1 MAGRAQIPD
10 ETLESVG
17 ENIDK
22 LISIAPVRG
31 LIHTICRAAKEEQG
45 APPALLAAKELASVI
60 GKGDVVIIA
69 TGFPVLPH
77 NRGEQDGPVGAATL
91 ARALVVGLGARP
103 IIVTETINVQLVEAS
118 LAAAT
123 LYARSLD
130 DALRLPACAAV
141 VDFPKEVERA
151 RELGDTLLS
160 DLKPK
165 ALIAIERAGANENGH
180 YHNAHGKSMTPYVSK
195 PDYMFAEARRKGIL
209 TVGIGDLGNELGS
222 VKIKDAILDA
232 LPTARRCKCPCQG
245 SIVPATETDVLVMAG
260 TSNWGAWGIEACL
273 AAILGRPDVLHNSDV
288 NQLVHQQCALAGGND
303 GPRHLL
309 IPGTDAIPLYFH
321 RGLIQLMGYVVER
334 SLEYE
339 QWLSFP
345 WLSNL

>member
-1 MAGRAQIPD
+1 MVGKVQIPE

-17 ENIDK
+17 ETIDK

-31 LIHTICRAAKEEQG
+31 LIHTICRAAKEKQG
-45 APPALLAAKELASVI
+45 APPALIAAKELAGVV
-60 GKGDVVIIA
+60 GRGDIVIIA

-91 ARALVVGLGARP
+91 ARALVVGLGACP
-103 IIVTETINVQLVEAS
+103 IIVTETVNIPLVEAS

-123 LYARSLD
+123 LYVRSVD
-130 DALRLPACAAV
+130 DVLRLPACAAV
-141 VDFPKEVERA
+141 VDFPKDPQKAQEM
-151 RELGDTLLS
+151 GDALLS
-160 DLKPK
+160 DLQPK

-180 YHNAHGKSMTPYVSK
+180 YHNAHGRSMTPYVSK
-195 PDYMFAEARRKGIL
+195 PDEMFAKARQSGIL

-222 VKIKDAILDA
+222 VKIKDAILEA
-232 LPTARRCKCPCQG
+232 LPTAVRCKCPCQG

-273 AAILGRPDVLHNSDV
+273 AAILGRPDVMHDRDV
-288 NQLVHQQCALAGGND
+288 NQLVHRQCALAGGND

-309 IPGTDAIPLYFH
+309 IPGTDAMPLYVH
-321 RGLIQLMGYVVER
+321 QSLVELMGYVVER

-345 WLSNL
+345 WLHDL